1 MKSIFMGTP
10 YFGKEILKKLH
21 TDFSIHTV
29 VCQPDK
35 PVGRKKEFIYS
46 EVKNYALKENLR
58 ILQPEKIKNNE
69 SFLNELKAI
78 NPDFIFVAAYGKIL
92 TKDVLNIP
100 KFGCINVHSS
110 LLPKYRGAAPI
121 NWALIN
127 GDKETGVTIMKMDE
141 GMDTGN
147 IILSKRISIEEG
159 DNVLSLT
166 EKLATIG
173 CNAIGEFFKKFLESG
188 CINSKAQDNSLA
200 SVAPKI
206 DKEICKIDWS
216 KNSFD
221 ILNLIRGSN
230 PWPGATTTLFK
241 SKVTI
246 WEAQVAGPALAK
258 PGSIKKID
266 KKMFVSCKDKEIE
279 IVKIQKSGKNT
290 MDGKSFINGIAISE
304 KALFN

>member
-1 MKSIFMGTP
+1 MGTP

-35 PVGRKKEFIYS
+35 PTGRKKEIVYS
-46 EVKNYALKENLR
+46 EVKNYALRENLR

-92 TKDVLNIP
+92 TKDILNIP
-100 KFGCINVHSS
+100 KLACINVHSS

-127 GDKETGVTIMKMDE
+127 GDKETGVTIMEMDE

-147 IILSKRISIEEG
+147 IILSKKIAIEED

-166 EKLATIG
+166 EKLASIG
-173 CNAIGEFFKKFLESG
+173 CDAIGEFFKKFLETG
-188 CINSKAQDNSLA
+188 CINSKPQDNRLS
-200 SVAPKI
+200 SIAPKI
-206 DKEICKIDWS
+206 EKEICKIDWN

-230 PWPGATTTLFK
+230 PWPGATTTLSK
-241 SKVTI
+241 SKITI
-246 WEAQVAGPALAK
+246 WEAQLAGPAIGR
-258 PGSIKKID
+258 PGSIKKIE

-279 IVKIQKSGKNT
+279 IIKIQKSGKNT
-290 MDGKSFINGIAISE
+290 MDGKSFINGISIGE
-304 KALFN
+304 KPQFK